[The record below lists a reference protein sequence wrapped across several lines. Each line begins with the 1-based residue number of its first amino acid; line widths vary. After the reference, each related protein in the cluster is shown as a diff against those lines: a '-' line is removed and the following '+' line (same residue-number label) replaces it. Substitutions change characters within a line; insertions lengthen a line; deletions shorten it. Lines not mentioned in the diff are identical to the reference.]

1 MGATGRVKGDRLT
14 RSGAKAKAGLV
25 RAIMADKG
33 WEADARHWA
42 GKISREYRMIL
53 MEDGEEKT
61 REVVDAQG
69 ERKLQV
75 LRKGMKAE
83 QVDSEMGRLSAGKGV
98 ALRQVLRW
106 KIRYFTDSGVV
117 GSRAFVDG
125 LFEQCRDRFGPKR
138 KSGARKMRGRAA
150 GAAGLLWTERD
161 LRVGIE

>member
-1 MGATGRVKGDRLT
+1 MGAIGKG
-14 RSGAKAKAGLV
+14 GAKAKAGLV

-83 QVDSEMGRLSAGKGV
+83 QVDSEMGRLSAGKDL

-138 KSGARKMRGRAA
+138 KSGARKMRGQAA

-161 LRVGIE
+161 LKVGIG